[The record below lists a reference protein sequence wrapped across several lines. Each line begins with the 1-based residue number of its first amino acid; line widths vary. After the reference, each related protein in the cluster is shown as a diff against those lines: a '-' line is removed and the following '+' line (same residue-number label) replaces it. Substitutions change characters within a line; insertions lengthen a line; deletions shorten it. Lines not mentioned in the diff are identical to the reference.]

1 MSKVPKIT
9 VIGASNIDLIGF
21 SKDPLIYKDA
31 NIGRLETILGGVGR
45 NISENLMRLGFDV
58 EFLSVFADD
67 EFSKTIKAS
76 CSDLG
81 ISIKHSLTLKDAK
94 TSIYLAIMDRFNDL
108 ALGLTA
114 MDIYDDVPESI
125 ILDNLEVIAQNEYC
139 ILETNLPSSILEL
152 VTKKLPDLKFV
163 LEGVSAKKALKA
175 KSILDKLYILKCN
188 NLEAELLSD
197 IKVEY
202 EEDYEKII
210 EHFLNLG
217 VKKVFITLGKDGVAY
232 GDKNEI
238 FISRNKII
246 EAVNTNGAGDAFTA
260 GLLYGEI
267 KGKELFDMVNI
278 GAACARITIQ
288 HQNAVHPD
296 ICEQMVL
303 DEMD

>member
-1 MSKVPKIT
+1 MSKVPKIA

-45 NISENLMRLGFDV
+45 NISENLIRLGIDV

-67 EFSKTIKAS
+67 EFSKTIMDS
-76 CSDLG
+76 CTDLG
-81 ISIKHSLTLKDAK
+81 ISIKHSLTIKDAK

-114 MDIYDDVPESI
+114 MDIYDNVPEAF
-125 ILDNLEVIAQNEYC
+125 ILDNLDVIAQNEYC

-152 VTKKLPDLKFV
+152 VTEKLPDLKYV

-175 KSILDKLYILKCN
+175 KSILDRLYILKCN

-232 GDKNEI
+232 GDENEI
-238 FISRNKII
+238 FISKNKII

-267 KGKELFDMVNI
+267 KGMELFDMVNV

-296 ICEQMVL
+296 ISEQMVL
-303 DEMD
+303 NELD